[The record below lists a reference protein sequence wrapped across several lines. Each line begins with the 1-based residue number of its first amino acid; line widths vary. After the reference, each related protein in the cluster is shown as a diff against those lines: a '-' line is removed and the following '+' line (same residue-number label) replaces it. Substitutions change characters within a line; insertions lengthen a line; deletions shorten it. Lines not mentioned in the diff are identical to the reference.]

1 MYCSELLPQVPLVWC
16 RFSLVTHYIFTPQA
30 STLSLSVLVLI
41 EMFNA
46 LNALSEY
53 NSLFEIPPWRNMYL
67 VLATIGSLL
76 LHVLILYI
84 PPLARIFGVVALT
97 SYDWFLVFLWSFPV
111 IIIDEII
118 KFYAK
123 RQLNKELSGNRVKM
137 D

>member
-1 MYCSELLPQVPLVWC
+1 
-16 RFSLVTHYIFTPQA
+16 
-30 STLSLSVLVLI
+30 
-41 EMFNA
+41 MFNA

-84 PPLARIFGVVALT
+84 PPLARIFGVVPLSA
-97 SYDWFLVFLWSFPV
+97 YDWFLVFLWSFPV
-111 IIIDEII
+111 IILDEII

-123 RQLNKELSGNRVKM
+123 RKLKEEQRTKKIKI